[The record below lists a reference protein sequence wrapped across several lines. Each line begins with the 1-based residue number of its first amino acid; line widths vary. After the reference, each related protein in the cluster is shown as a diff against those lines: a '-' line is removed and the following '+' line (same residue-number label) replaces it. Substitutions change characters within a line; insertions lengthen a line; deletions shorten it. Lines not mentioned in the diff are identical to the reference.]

1 MIATIVNSVAIALGA
16 LAGFLFHRRIS
27 ESLKTIVFTGAGIV
41 ALVLGMKMAFETTRI
56 VFLALS
62 LILGGFVGEWLNIEG
77 TILKLGEWLKKRVS
91 PGQGDP
97 EHSHDFAHGF
107 LDASVLF
114 CVGAMALIG
123 SFKAGVEGDY
133 ALLLTKS
140 VLDGFVAI
148 ILAAALGIGVAF
160 SALSV
165 LVYQGSLTLLAQVLQ
180 PLVTD
185 LVLSELTGLGGCMV
199 VMIGINLL
207 GLTKIKTANYL
218 PGLLIV
224 LLLIALESVVPAGV
238 LPV

>member
-1 MIATIVNSVAIALGA
+1 MIATIINSLAV
-16 LAGFLFHRRIS
+16 LAGSLLGLLLHRRIG
-27 ESLKTIVFTGAGIV
+27 ESLRTVVFTGAGIV
-41 ALVLGMKMAFETTRI
+41 ALVLGLQMAFQTTRI
-56 VFLALS
+56 VILAFS
-62 LILGGFVGEWLNIEG
+62 LITGGFLGEALAIEG
-77 TILKLGEWLKKRVS
+77 RILKLGEWLKRRVARSGEDS
-91 PGQGDP
+91 PGG
-97 EHSHDFAHGF
+97 HNFAYGF

-114 CVGAMALIG
+114 CVGAMSLIG

-148 ILAAALGIGVAF
+148 IFAAALGMGVAF
-160 SALSV
+160 SALSI
-165 LVYQGSLTLLAQVLQ
+165 LVYQGSLTLLARVLE

-185 LVLSELTGLGGCMV
+185 LVLSELTGLGGCLV

-218 PGLLIV
+218 PGLLVVI
-224 LLLIALESVVPAGV
+224 LLLIVDGFLPAGW